1 MTDDL
6 DETLTEA
13 EKHHR
18 TGDLAAAEAAY
29 RRVLAVDPAQVAAL
43 SGLGVLLRAT
53 GRLDEAVVML
63 ERAAARAP
71 GDAAVHNNLGNV
83 FAAIGDWDA
92 AVASYRRALDLAS
105 DYAEAHANLG
115 RALAVTEDIAGAIDH
130 LRRARTLAPELPGLA
145 AELAR
150 HLIDHGNTLFE
161 GDDLETA
168 QAAYAEALEA
178 DPESLPAA
186 NNLGNTSRALGDL
199 ATALDAYDRAL
210 AIDGAHAEVR
220 WNRALTLLLA
230 GRAEAGWADYGW
242 RWRRSHDLPLPAL
255 PDGQRW
261 TGKGMGGGT
270 LEILDEQ
277 GLGDAIQFARY
288 IAAARDQAG
297 AAHVR
302 LRCQAPLVPL
312 LAGLDGVDEVVPR
325 EAPTAPFDAYAP
337 LLDLPPLVGLD
348 NVRAVPYL
356 ATTPMDLGART
367 KPRIGLVWAGGT
379 LHAEQH
385 ARSLRL
391 DDFRPLLEATNAEFH
406 AFQVGPASAQLGDA
420 AIIDLGRD
428 FESFADTASAVAAMN
443 LVIGVDTAVVHLA
456 GALGKPVWTLLA
468 FVPDW
473 RWGMS
478 GETTPWYPS
487 MRLFRQPSRGDWRS
501 VMAALQDALEAE
513 TRLS

>member
-1 MTDDL
+1 MTDDP
-6 DETLTEA
+6 DETLNEA
-13 EKHHR
+13 ETHHR

-29 RRVLAVDPAQVAAL
+29 RRVLAADPDEVRAL
-43 SGLGVLLRAT
+43 SSFGVLLRAT
-53 GRLDEAVVML
+53 GRLDEAAALL
-63 ERAAARAP
+63 ERAADRAP

-83 FAAIGDWDA
+83 QAAMGDWEA
-92 AVASYRRALDLAS
+92 AVATYRRALDLVS

-130 LRRARTLAPELPGLA
+130 LRSARTLAPGLPGLD

-150 HLIDHGNTLFE
+150 HLIDHGNALFE

-178 DPESLPAA
+178 DPESLAAA
-186 NNLGNTSRALGDL
+186 NNLGSTSRALGDL

-230 GRAEAGWADYGW
+230 GHEEAGWADYGW

-261 TGKGMGGGT
+261 TGEGMGGGT

-297 AAHVR
+297 AGHVR

-325 EAPTAPFDAYAP
+325 EAPVAPFDAYAP
-337 LLDLPPLVGLD
+337 LLDLPPLIGLGSA
-348 NVRAVPYL
+348 RAEPYL
-356 ATTPMDLGART
+356 AAKPTDLGAKT
-367 KPRIGLVWAGGT
+367 KPRIGLLWSGGA
-379 LHAEQH
+379 LHAEQY

-391 DDFRPLLEATNAEFH
+391 DDFRSLLEATNAEFH
-406 AFQVGPASAQLGDA
+406 AFQVGPARAQLGDA
-420 AIIDLGRD
+420 PINDLGRD
-428 FESFADTASAVAAMN
+428 FENFADTASAVAAMD
-443 LVIGVDTAVVHLA
+443 LIIGVDTAVVHLA
-456 GALGKPVWTLLA
+456 GALGKPVWTLLT

-487 MRLFRQPSRGDWRS
+487 MRLFRQPSRGDWGS
-501 VMAALQDALEAE
+501 VMAALQNALEAE